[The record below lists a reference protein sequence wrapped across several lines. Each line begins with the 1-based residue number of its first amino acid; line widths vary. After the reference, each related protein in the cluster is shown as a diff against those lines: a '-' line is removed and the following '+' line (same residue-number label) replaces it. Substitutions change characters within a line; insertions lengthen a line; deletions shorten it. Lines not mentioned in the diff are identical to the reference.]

1 MEAAQLRLGFGAFV
15 GTIHPSG
22 QSSGLIAQL
31 PVLGSTT
38 TVKRFQRSSIWARIR
53 VTNRRRS
60 RVPSRRVGR
69 EGSGLSGTPLYRANW
84 RRHRAS

>member
-31 PVLGSTT
+31 PGGRPQPYLQVCTGS
-38 TVKRFQRSSIWARIR
+38 VPRLA
-53 VTNRRRS
+53 RRR
-60 RVPSRRVGR
+60 
-69 EGSGLSGTPLYRANW
+69 RAE
-84 RRHRAS
+84 